1 MQLIYL
7 WLYYNIN
14 VHSLWKDN
22 SIRLICLFCIARKS
36 SSSGRWRRDP
46 MFCECVSINVL
57 PILCL
62 ILKLAEIEN
71 LWPVPTMSF
80 SPFQT
85 LHFEVSVGVCWA
97 PALPATQV
105 QRWDY
110 GSSSFMSHIVMHS
123 CKELGHYQ
131 VSQIWATSYPEQTEQ
146 SPVPVMWGTWTSNAF
161 AGR

>member
-1 MQLIYL
+1 MKGQFNTTDMFI
-7 WLYYNIN
+7 
-14 VHSLWKDN
+14 
-22 SIRLICLFCIARKS
+22 FIARKS

-71 LWPVPTMSF
+71 LWPVPTISF

-85 LHFEVSVGVCWA
+85 LYFEVSVGACWA

-123 CKELGHYQ
+123 CTSLCGPWVWKAEFFSCYCVLTLRYELLFRLWRSLDH
-131 VSQIWATSYPEQTEQ
+131 T
-146 SPVPVMWGTWTSNAF
+146 
-161 AGR
+161 RCL